1 MIVICVGTNNHGH
14 TVDQVVEGIVEIVK
28 TCQNKQPQAHIIAMV
43 RILALIYVN
52 YIIASNVW

>member
-14 TVDQVVEGIVEIVK
+14 TIDQVVDGIVEIVK

-43 RILALIYVN
+43 RILTLVYFN
-52 YIIASNVW
+52 YIITSNV